1 MRIRVNA
8 VALGPAE
15 TQILAQS
22 GLTAE
27 AIEAIK
33 ADEVRRIPLGRGGHP
48 DDVARWIVTLA
59 DPAADWITGQVITVD
74 DHHLVAALQVQGDLR
89 VGGKV
94 VPGQGAGAE
103 PEAVGQPH
111 PPTPVERAA
120 GRWGGW
126 WRSRSGAR
134 PPGAARPGQHQ
145 VGAEPVGEVVGNAL
159 QHPQRILQ
167 PVPARHLD
175 HDRRRYREGLVL
187 E

>member
-8 VALGPAE
+8 VAPGPAE

-27 AIEAIK
+27 AIQAIK

-89 VGGKV
+89 VGGKLCL
-94 VPGQGAGAE
+94 ARE
-103 PEAVGQPH
+103 PVLNQKPSASH
-111 PPTPVERAA
+111 TPPTPVERAA
-120 GRWGGW
+120 VRWGGW

-134 PPGAARPGQHQ
+134 RPGAARPGQHQ
-145 VGAEPVGEVVGNAL
+145 VGAEPVGDVVGNAL

-175 HDRRRYREGLVL
+175 HDRRRCREGLVL